1 MRTRTHFCF
10 ENRPPT
16 WESRRRWEFFEMQG
30 RDVVLRLSDHVI
42 LWISLFRERTPS
54 RHVSGKSPVSD
65 GKALSPYLFHHFSLR
80 VFLRFKTRVCHTLR
94 WDFLRTCCKE
104 YAVGSSGS
112 DGLTYKFPGMLHKL
126 RVSGCGLESRQ
137 SPPSELG
144 TTKG

>member
-16 WESRRRWEFFEMQG
+16 WESRRRRDLFEMQG

-80 VFLRFKTRVCHTLR
+80 SSCASKHGFAIRGGGTSCVHMLQRICGRFIWFRWTDKKVSWHATQVPCVRLRARIAAK
-94 WDFLRTCCKE
+94 
-104 YAVGSSGS
+104 
-112 DGLTYKFPGMLHKL
+112 
-126 RVSGCGLESRQ
+126 
-137 SPPSELG
+137 PS
-144 TTKG
+144 K